1 MKKGLFFF
9 LLAGILFSGCAE
21 KNDMTQNPKD
31 FKSTDEVLGSL
42 NNLNNGFNTTST
54 KAQETKTN
62 TYIIKSPTKASS
74 LRTLPKIM
82 ETLFLGY
89 VDEKDNRVSDYFVNT
104 VIDYGEWVSKNS
116 TNKNQKKLGGL
127 NE

>member
-9 LLAGILFSGCAE
+9 LLAGVLFSGCAE
-21 KNDMTQNPKD
+21 KYDMTQNPKD
-31 FKSTDEVLGSL
+31 FKTTDEVLGTL
-42 NNLNNGFNTTST
+42 NNLNNGADNSN
-54 KAQETKTN
+54 KAQETKVN
-62 TYIIKSPTKASS
+62 TYIIKSPEKSSS
-74 LRTLPKIM
+74 LRTPPKIM

-104 VIDYGEWVSKNS
+104 VIDNGEWVGKNS
-116 TNKNQKKLGGL
+116 TKKNQKKLGGL

>member
-9 LLAGILFSGCAE
+9 LLAGVLFSGCAE
-21 KNDMTQNPKD
+21 KYDMTQNPKD
-31 FKSTDEVLGSL
+31 FKTTDEVLGTL
-42 NNLNNGFNTTST
+42 NNLNNGADTTN
-54 KAQETKTN
+54 KAQETKIN
-62 TYIIKSPTKASS
+62 TYIIKSPERASS
-74 LRTLPKIM
+74 LRTPPKIM

-104 VIDYGEWVSKNS
+104 VIDNGEWVGKNS
-116 TNKNQKKLGGL
+116 TKKNQKKLGGL